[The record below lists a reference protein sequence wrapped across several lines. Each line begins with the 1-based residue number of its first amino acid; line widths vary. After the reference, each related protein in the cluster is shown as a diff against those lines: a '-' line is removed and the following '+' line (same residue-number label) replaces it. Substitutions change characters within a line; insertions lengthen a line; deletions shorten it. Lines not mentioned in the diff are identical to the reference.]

1 MCCVD
6 FGYLSCACVSLC
18 VLFHRVDA
26 PVPGQGGVC
35 VTAFSNKRFSC
46 MLAAQC
52 FPKSWAQM
60 QEGSQG
66 VLPELGGVFLPLLF
80 CAYMSLMTKGISWWQ
95 AVTPC
100 LKDLSVVLTGLSMC
114 FFFFFLI
121 SLRTKGLIFFSWISA
136 QASVPFASS
145 VQTSAA
151 SIQAGCFRDEKAPN
165 FLSVE
170 NWNPPSIGIYVFRYW
185 LQVIT
190 VSPEE
195 LGPSEWI
202 SLLFFVL
209 YFFINHL
216 NFKGNYY

>member
-1 MCCVD
+1 MFSQV
-6 FGYLSCACVSLC
+6 LSTNAGRLPGCASRAWGCLSPTSVLC
-18 VLFHRVDA
+18 VHVFNDKRHFMMASSNSLSER
-26 PVPGQGGVC
+26 P
-35 VTAFSNKRFSC
+35 FSSTD
-46 MLAAQC
+46 
-52 FPKSWAQM
+52 W
-60 QEGSQG
+60 
-66 VLPELGGVFLPLLF
+66 PEH
-80 CAYMSLMTKGISWWQ
+80 
-95 AVTPC
+95 
-100 LKDLSVVLTGLSMC
+100 VV
-114 FFFFFLI
+114 FFFFLI